1 MTSTMTFL
9 SKGLHWLVDLLLDPA
24 LHFVVVVF
32 CLGFWVGNAQASPAP
47 AVTDSIQVGIY
58 VPVLASEVA
67 ERSVIVAFFT
77 HSFVDGQTET
87 CFYRSPLGT
96 HAITI
101 NRAQICPLTI
111 RV

>member
-1 MTSTMTFL
+1 ML
-9 SKGLHWLVDLLLDPA
+9 ILA
-24 LHFVVVVF
+24 LTVV
-32 CLGFWVGNAQASPAP
+32 
-47 AVTDSIQVGIY
+47 
-58 VPVLASEVA
+58 
-67 ERSVIVAFFT
+67 VAFFT

-87 CFYRSPLGT
+87 CFYKSPMGT